1 MLNIPLESWLHYI
14 IQPGGGKTN
23 WKLIQGIMKFDTIHY
38 MTCLVNRSRPRWSFS
53 LSVMMQRACLLL
65 LGLGMVLAAPPA
77 HATGKASELV
87 IPQVKYK
94 GGSYQP
100 RPDAVESLLA
110 QVAKRTSIEVHRK
123 KLEIEL
129 TDPRLFHHPFLYLS
143 GDRAF
148 EPFSEEALNALR
160 DFLNFGGFLLID
172 DNSGKPNS
180 GFDDSVRKMLDR
192 LFPHTP
198 LERIPRDHSIFRSFY
213 LINQVVG
220 RVVVKP
226 YLEGITS
233 KGRTVVVY
241 SNNDLGG
248 AWSKNKL
255 GHWNFDMVGGG
266 FRQRQLSL
274 RLGVNIVMYAL
285 TLDYKKDMVHL
296 PIILERLRRYSGR

>member
-1 MLNIPLESWLHYI
+1 MMLI
-14 IQPGGGKTN
+14 
-23 WKLIQGIMKFDTIHY
+23 F
-38 MTCLVNRSRPRWSFS
+38 NRSRPSRRFP
-53 LSVMMQRACLLL
+53 LPVLIQLICLLF
-65 LGLGMVLAAPPA
+65 LGWGIGVGAPATSHAA
-77 HATGKASELV
+77 GEASELV

-94 GGSYQP
+94 GGRFQP
-100 RPDAVESLLA
+100 RPEAVESLLA

-123 KLEIEL
+123 LLEIEL

-143 GDRAF
+143 GDSAF
-148 EPFSEEALNALR
+148 EPFSDKALNALR
-160 DFLNFGGFLLID
+160 DYLNFGGFLLID
-172 DNSGKPNS
+172 DNSGQTNS
-180 GFDDSVRKMLDR
+180 SFDASVHRMLER
-192 LFPHTP
+192 LYPHTP

-241 SNNDLGG
+241 TNNDLGG

-255 GHWNFDMVGGG
+255 GHWNYDMVGGG
-266 FRQRQLSL
+266 YRQRQLSL